1 LAYER
6 KTKGA
11 DRYFEEQSPLKGPQI
26 GMDLKDA
33 TLVRIL
39 GPL

>member
-11 DRYFEEQSPLKGPQI
+11 DRYFEEQSFLREPQI
-26 GMDLKDA
+26 EMDLKDA
-33 TLVRIL
+33 TPV
-39 GPL
+39 